1 MRMFINTVSHYLPD
15 QRIHND
21 SFKDLNGLEDEWIFE
36 RTGIRTRSKVDSGE
50 NANTMAVEAVTKALK
65 TLPFDIKDVDLI
77 IGASYTPYDTVATIG
92 HVIQREF
99 SIPEAQVVYI
109 SSACSSLVNALEIV
123 EGYFALGKAS
133 RALVIASE
141 HNTMYS
147 DNTCEKSGHLWG
159 DGATALF
166 ISDEPMGNKPGEI
179 LNIYTRGLAH
189 IGKGTEAVYLRPA
202 EGGLVMPDGR
212 DVFMHA
218 CNYMRIALEKTLEDC
233 NLAIADL
240 DFIIPHQANHR
251 IIANLIKQF
260 DIQPQ
265 KVLTNIEQLGNTGCA
280 STGICLSQ
288 NLKNIPADSLVGITV
303 FGGGYSAG
311 ALLVRF

>member
-21 SFKDLNGLEDEWIFE
+21 SFKELNGLEDEWIFE

-50 NANTMAVEAVTKALK
+50 NANTMAVEAVTKALA

-92 HVIQREF
+92 HVVQREF

-123 EGYFALGKAS
+123 EGYFALGKSS

-159 DGATALF
+159 DGATAIF
-166 ISDEPMGNKPGEI
+166 ISNEPLGDKPGEI
-179 LNIYTRGLAH
+179 LNIYTRGLGH

-202 EGGLVMPDGR
+202 EGGLQMPDGR

-218 CNYMRIALEKTLEDC
+218 CNFMRIALEKTLEDC
-233 NLAIADL
+233 NLTIHDL

-251 IIANLIKQF
+251 IIANLIKQL

-265 KVLTNIEQLGNTGCA
+265 KVLTNIEELGNTGCA

>member
-65 TLPFDIKDVDLI
+65 SLPFDIKEVDLI

-166 ISDEPMGNKPGEI
+166 ISDEPLGDKPGEI
-179 LNIYTRGLAH
+179 LNIYTRGLGH

-218 CNYMRIALEKTLEDC
+218 CNYMRLALEKTLEDC
-233 NLAIADL
+233 NLSVTDL
-240 DFIIPHQANHR
+240 DFLIPHQANHR

-260 DIQPQ
+260 DIQPH
-265 KVLTNIEQLGNTGCA
+265 KVLTNIEELGNTGCA

-288 NLKNIPADSLVGITV
+288 NLKNIPTDSLVGITV

-311 ALLVRF
+311 AFLVRF

>member
-1 MRMFINTVSHYLPD
+1 MSMFITTVSHYIPD
-15 QRIHND
+15 QRVPNEH
-21 SFKDLNGLEDEWIFE
+21 FKNLNGLDDEWIFD
-36 RTGIRTRSKVDSGE
+36 RTGIRTRSKAAPGE
-50 NANTMAVEAVTKALK
+50 NANTMAVKAVSRALD

-77 IGASYTPYDTVATIG
+77 IGASYSPYDTVATIG
-92 HVIQREF
+92 HTVQREF
-99 SIPEAQVVYI
+99 AIPEAQVIYI

-123 EGYFALGKAS
+123 EGYFAMGKAT

-141 HNTMYS
+141 HNTLYS
-147 DNTCEKSGHLWG
+147 DDTCEKSGHLWG

-166 ISDEPMGNKPGEI
+166 ISDEPIGPKPGEI
-179 LNIYTRGLAH
+179 LNIFTRGLGH

-202 EGGLVMPDGR
+202 EGGLQMPDGR

-218 CNYMRIALEKTLEDC
+218 CNFMRVALETTLLNCHLTVE
-233 NLAIADL
+233 DL

-251 IIANLIKQF
+251 IIANLIKQLN
-260 DIQPQ
+260 ILPK
-265 KVLTNIEQLGNTGCA
+265 KVFTNIQELGNTGCA

-288 NLKNIPADSLVGITV
+288 NLSKIPTDSLVGITV

-311 ALLVRF
+311 AVLVRY

>member
-1 MRMFINTVSHYLPD
+1 MFINTISHYVPK
-15 QRIHND
+15 QRVPNEY
-21 SFKDLNGLEDEWIFE
+21 FKEINGLDDEWIFD
-36 RTGIRTRSKVDSGE
+36 RTGIRTRSKAAEGE
-50 NANTMAVEAVTKALK
+50 NANTMAIEAVSRALE
-65 TLPFDIKDVDLI
+65 TLPFDIKEVDLI

-92 HVIQREF
+92 HTVQREF
-99 SIPEAQVVYI
+99 GIPEAQVIYV

-133 RALVIASE
+133 RALVIAVE
-141 HNTMYS
+141 HNTLYS
-147 DNTCEKSGHLWG
+147 NETCEKSGHLWG

-166 ISDEPMGNKPGEI
+166 ISEEPVGTKPGEI
-179 LNIYTRGLAH
+179 LNIFTRGLGH

-202 EGGLVMPDGR
+202 EGGLQMPDGR

-218 CNYMRIALEKTLEDC
+218 CNFMRVALEKTLENC
-233 NLAIADL
+233 SFTVEDL

-251 IIANLIKQF
+251 IIANLIKQLNL
-260 DIQPQ
+260 QPK
-265 KVLTNIEQLGNTGCA
+265 KVLSNIEEFGNTGCA

-288 NLKNIPADSLVGITV
+288 NIDAIPTDSLVGITV

-311 ALLVRF
+311 AVLIRF

>member
-166 ISDEPMGNKPGEI
+166 ISDEPLGDKPGEI

-233 NLAIADL
+233 NLAITDL

>member
-1 MRMFINTVSHYLPD
+1 MRMFINSITHYLPEA
-15 QRIHND
+15 RVPNEY
-21 SFKDLNGLEDEWIFE
+21 FKNVNGLEDEWIFD
-36 RTGIRTRSKVDSGE
+36 RTGIRTRSKAAKGE
-50 NANTMAVEAVTKALK
+50 NTNTMAIKAVNLALK
-65 TLPFDIKDVDLI
+65 NLPFDIKEVDLI

-92 HVIQREF
+92 HCVQREF
-99 SIPEAQVVYI
+99 GIVDAQVIYI

-141 HNTMYS
+141 HNSLYS
-147 DNTCEKSGHLWG
+147 DETCEKSGHLWG

-166 ISDEPMGNKPGEI
+166 ISEEPIGRKPGEI
-179 LNIYTRGLAH
+179 LNIYTRGLGH
-189 IGKGTEAVYLRPA
+189 IGKGTEAVYLRP
-202 EGGLVMPDGR
+202 GDCGLQMPDGR

-218 CNYMRIALEKTLEDC
+218 CNFMRVALEQTLENC
-233 NLAIADL
+233 NMTIEDL
-240 DFIIPHQANHR
+240 DFVIPHQANHR

-260 DIQPQ
+260 DIQPR
-265 KVLTNIEQLGNTGCA
+265 KVLTNIQELGNTGCA

-288 NLKNIPADSLVGITV
+288 NLEKIPTDSLVGITV

-311 ALLVRF
+311 AALVRF

>member
-1 MRMFINTVSHYLPD
+1 MRMFINTISHYVPELRVPN
-15 QRIHND
+15 QH
-21 SFKDLNGLEDEWIFE
+21 FKDLNGLDDEWIFD
-36 RTGIRTRSKVDSGE
+36 RTGIRTRSKAAPDE
-50 NANTMAVEAVTKALK
+50 NANTMAVEAVSRALK
-65 TLPFDIKDVDLI
+65 SLPFDIKEVDLI

-92 HVIQREF
+92 HTVQREF
-99 SIPEAQVVYI
+99 GIPEAQVIYI

-123 EGYFALGKAS
+123 EGYFAIGKAT

-141 HNTMYS
+141 HNSMYS
-147 DNTCEKSGHLWG
+147 DDTCEKSGHLWG

-166 ISDEPMGNKPGEI
+166 ISDEAIGSKPGEI
-179 LNIYTRGLAH
+179 LNIFTRGLGH
-189 IGKGTEAVYLRPA
+189 IGKGTEAVYLRPT
-202 EGGLVMPDGR
+202 EGGLIMPDGR

-218 CNYMRIALEKTLEDC
+218 CNFMRVALETTLNNCSLTVD
-233 NLAIADL
+233 DL

-251 IIANLIKQF
+251 IIANLIKQLN
-260 DIQPQ
+260 IQPK
-265 KVLTNIEQLGNTGCA
+265 KVFTNIEQLGNTGCA

-288 NLKNIPADSLVGITV
+288 NIDAIPSDSLVGITV

>member
-166 ISDEPMGNKPGEI
+166 ISDEPLGDKPGEI

-233 NLAIADL
+233 NLAITDL

-288 NLKNIPADSLVGITV
+288 NLKNIPIDSLVGITV

>member
-1 MRMFINTVSHYLPD
+1 MFINTISHYVPV
-15 QRIHND
+15 QRVPNEY
-21 SFKDLNGLEDEWIFE
+21 FKDINGLDDEWIFD
-36 RTGIRTRSKVDSGE
+36 RTGIRTRSKAAEGE
-50 NANTMAVEAVTKALK
+50 NANTMAIEAVSRALE
-65 TLPFDIKDVDLI
+65 TLPFDIKEVDLI

-92 HVIQREF
+92 HTVQREF
-99 SIPEAQVVYI
+99 GIPEAQVIYV

-133 RALVIASE
+133 RALVVAVE
-141 HNTMYS
+141 HNTLYS
-147 DNTCEKSGHLWG
+147 NETCEKSGHLWG

-166 ISDEPMGNKPGEI
+166 ISEEPIGSKPGEI
-179 LNIYTRGLAH
+179 LNIFTRGLGH

-202 EGGLVMPDGR
+202 EGGLQMPDGR

-218 CNYMRIALEKTLEDC
+218 CNFMRVALEKTLENC
-233 NLAIADL
+233 SFTVEDL

-251 IIANLIKQF
+251 IIANLIKQLNL
-260 DIQPQ
+260 QPK
-265 KVLTNIEQLGNTGCA
+265 KVLSNIEEFGNTGCA

-288 NLKNIPADSLVGITV
+288 NIDAIPTDSLVGITV

-311 ALLVRF
+311 AVLIRF